1 MKKTQVAVAVATA
14 LAAGG
19 VQAAAE
25 WTLTGLAT
33 KSNNGTAA
41 AALTGVTTFST
52 GVGNSLNADGSFSG
66 ATKVGM
72 TPLFT
77 WNFGS
82 DFSISG
88 AGASTGSFSCA
99 EGFFG
104 GIVGASICGNY
115 TFGANGYNESSYD
128 GSSGTAVIGGD
139 DAASGAA
146 QSIADFQSLSPA
158 IPPTDFMTTIVLE
171 NGTAYSGVI
180 FTFTA
185 NIAPV
190 PVPAAAWLFG
200 SALGLLG
207 WVRRR
212 ATA

>member
-1 MKKTQVAVAVATA
+1 MKKTQIAAAIATT

-19 VQAAAE
+19 ASAASE
-25 WTLTGLAT
+25 WTLTALAT
-33 KSNNGTAA
+33 KSNNGSAA
-41 AALTGVTTFST
+41 LALTGTTTFST
-52 GVGNSLNADGSFSG
+52 GVGNSLDADGSFSG
-66 ATKVGM
+66 AAKVGM

-88 AGASTGSFSCA
+88 AGAGSGSFSCA

-104 GIVGASICGNY
+104 TVVGASICGNY

-128 GSSGTAVIGGD
+128 GSSGASVIGGD
-139 DAASGAA
+139 DVSIGAA
-146 QSIADFQSLSPA
+146 QSIADFTGLSPI

-171 NGTAYSGVI
+171 NGTAYSGTI

-185 NIAPV
+185 NAPV

-207 WVRRR
+207 WARRR
-212 ATA
+212 ASA